1 MAFAFLIEPPSMT
14 AAQYDEIMH
23 GLDAA
28 GAGSPAGRLFHAC
41 LGSGDQLRI
50 LDIWESRES
59 LDEFVESLLRLPGE
73 WEGLDPGEPET
84 VALHNVI
91 VGRAPVPV

>member
-14 AAQYDEIMH
+14 AAQYDEIMR

-28 GAGSPAGRLFHAC
+28 GAGSPPGRLFHAC
-41 LGSGDQLRI
+41 YGTGDQLRI
-50 LDIWESRES
+50 LDIWESREA
-59 LDEFVESLLRLPGE
+59 LDGFVDTLLRLPGE
-73 WEGLDPGEPET
+73 WDGLEPGEPET

-91 VGRAPVPV
+91 APRAAVPA